1 MRIRYRILFLGL
13 VAIAWIAINLPASLV
28 RHLVDPSAAAFVA
41 PSGTVWQGASQIIS
55 PIGLRGEV
63 QWEITLLRPGV
74 NFALIHQNSFIQ
86 GRFEL
91 GMNNHRISLAGQVDT
106 ATLSPLLTRYD
117 LFVPGTF
124 DLTSTDLTLGPTG
137 LFMTAPSELQWSGG
151 RTRYILANRR
161 YEALMPPL
169 IAIIGAR
176 DNGVLEAK
184 IKISAEE
191 TTPLLVLRLRPN
203 GDVYLGVTRGMLR
216 LANYPWSGNEAESDL
231 IFEVERKLTQTS
243 T

>member
-1 MRIRYRILFLGL
+1 MRVRYRILFLGL
-13 VAIAWIAINLPASLV
+13 VTTVWIAINLPASLL
-28 RHLVDPSAAAFVA
+28 RQLVSPSAATLVA
-41 PSGTVWQGASQIIS
+41 PTGTVWLGASQIIG
-55 PIGLRGEV
+55 PVGLRAEV
-63 QWEITLLRPGV
+63 QWDVTLLRPGV
-74 NFALIHQNSFIQ
+74 NFALIHESSVIQ

-91 GMNNHRISLAGQVDT
+91 GLHNHRISLAGQVDT

-124 DLTSTDLTLGPTG
+124 DLEKTDLTLGPAG
-137 LFMTAPSELQWSGG
+137 LFMTVPSELQWSGG

-169 IAIIGAR
+169 IAIISAR

-184 IKISAEE
+184 IKISAKE

-203 GDVYLGVTRGMLR
+203 GDVYIGVTRGMLR

-231 IFEVERKLTQTS
+231 IFEVERKLILTS